1 MAPSWTLDFVSRS
14 YKAHIVK
21 KARNREVG
29 ERRLARARYALFT
42 LNKRTY
48 PEVGRD
54 TFIDDGFRMPTIT
67 SLPLP
72 SRGLV
77 VVLFPRP
84 RGDTRGD
91 PLVLDGRG
99 DPSPSPIALAPN
111 EGTFPNLFS
120 GGKKDLL
127 PNSPVTQDRVGTH
140 T

>member
-1 MAPSWTLDFVSRS
+1 MDFASRS
-14 YKAHIVK
+14 YKAHIIK
-21 KARNREVG
+21 KARNKEVG
-29 ERRLARARYALFT
+29 KRRLARARHALFT
-42 LNKRTY
+42 FIKRTY

-91 PLVLDGRG
+91 PLVLDDRG

-111 EGTFPNLFS
+111 ERNFIPQHFPVGLTT
-120 GGKKDLL
+120 KRDLL
-127 PNSPVTQDRVGTH
+127 QFPCHSDRVGIH